1 MNLRYGLLVI
11 AVAACASPKS
21 HPSVA
26 AAFPD
31 RETAEVYRAVA
42 ESMYV
47 ATTHRP
53 VVIADQTLDTACSRA
68 DCPSLAS
75 RWALESPIW
84 WTHGEDTRDA
94 LKIRD
99 NLLARATDRLDLRPL
114 GLGNP
119 FLLVADS
126 TDLPEFDADTVTWVR
141 YRASHRS
148 AAGIIR
154 FSPVG
159 LDESRQN
166 AVVFAQWRCGP
177 DCGHTIS
184 VYLTRSD
191 SAWTISQVLLTSRLK
206 RQQLDLAAINPI
218 SSVKPSD

>member
-1 MNLRYGLLVI
+1 
-11 AVAACASPKS
+11 
-21 HPSVA
+21 
-26 AAFPD
+26 
-31 RETAEVYRAVA
+31 
-42 ESMYV
+42 MYV

-53 VVIADQTLDTACSRA
+53 VVIADQTLDTTCSRA
-68 DCPSLAS
+68 DCPSLAH

-84 WTHGEDTRDA
+84 WTHGEDTPEA
-94 LKIRD
+94 IRIRE
-99 NLLARATDRLDLRPL
+99 NLLARATGRLDLRPL
-114 GLGNP
+114 ALGNP
-119 FLLVADS
+119 FLVVADS

-148 AAGIIR
+148 AAGILR

-159 LDESRQN
+159 LDEARKN

-191 SAWTISQVLLTSRLK
+191 SAWAIAQVLLTSRLK
-206 RQQLDLAAINPI
+206 RQQLETASADFFDRLKR
-218 SSVKPSD
+218 SE